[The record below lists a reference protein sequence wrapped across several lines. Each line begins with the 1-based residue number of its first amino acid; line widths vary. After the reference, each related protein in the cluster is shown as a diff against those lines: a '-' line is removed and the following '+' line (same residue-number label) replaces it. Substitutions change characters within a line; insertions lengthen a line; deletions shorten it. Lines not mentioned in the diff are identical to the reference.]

1 MGSSVPPV
9 ANVLVGL
16 KRELLLSG
24 SAPVAKFY
32 ETIGLIVVQAS
43 LQGKFGKFELQSRFE
58 WSPGVLVRWDRG
70 FQWRWTAV
78 EIIKRVDFRRDFTA
92 RMVFTPNVINLEY
105 AFHMFRDISVGKR
118 IC

>member
-16 KRELLLSG
+16 KHELLLSG

-43 LQGKFGKFELQSRFE
+43 LQGKFGKFELKS
-58 WSPGVLVRWDRG
+58 
-70 FQWRWTAV
+70 
-78 EIIKRVDFRRDFTA
+78 
-92 RMVFTPNVINLEY
+92 
-105 AFHMFRDISVGKR
+105 
-118 IC
+118 